1 MQGRQN
7 SMPCILFYSQSLHK
21 QRLKIVALSKIS
33 HPPLLTSIHQNALL
47 LCKRPCL
54 LLSCH
59 KTVKLVITPPSNYPH
74 ILSVARL
81 PIHVP
86 FYTERLAFLRLAF
99 IILCSTPNPPHEGE
113 RCSEGRTS
121 NATDN
126 LVPLCVGTLQARG
139 GGGPVIDHVG
149 RETVMATRLGR
160 EGGSVRPK
168 NRVEL

>member
-1 MQGRQN
+1 MLAQYMLLMKPGTSLIPSLAQAFSTRQQHTPAQMQGRQN

-21 QRLKIVALSKIS
+21 QRLKIVVLSKIS

-47 LCKRPCL
+47 LCKIPCL

-86 FYTERLAFLRLAF
+86 FYTERLAFLRQAMLP
-99 IILCSTPNPPHEGE
+99 T
-113 RCSEGRTS
+113 TS
-121 NATDN
+121 SRSASAH
-126 LVPLCVGTLQARG
+126 CKHA
-139 GGGPVIDHVG
+139 
-149 RETVMATRLGR
+149 
-160 EGGSVRPK
+160 
-168 NRVEL
+168 VEEDR